1 MENRLFL
8 RFGPKSSASA
18 SSATLARWVGDL
30 PCAASY
36 WGDVSPTIPHKLL
49 LYSFVPGG
57 PREISQVLPIPLFI
71 PQDLKDRW

>member
-1 MENRLFL
+1 
-8 RFGPKSSASA
+8 
-18 SSATLARWVGDL
+18 
-30 PCAASY
+30 
-36 WGDVSPTIPHKLL
+36 